1 MPIFDN
7 CANIQY
13 LKELKGTMLIFRNCA
28 DVQINSL
35 VGAYPPNAF
44 QSNVRTAYT
53 KKEVRTRT
61 L

>member
-1 MPIFDN
+1 
-7 CANIQY
+7 
-13 LKELKGTMLIFRNCA
+13 MLIFRNCA

-44 QSNVRTAYT
+44 QNNVRTAYT

-61 L
+61 LYIKQQMTARTMYTKKR